1 MKRLPIMIV
10 AAIGIAASTAA
21 IAAEKQPASSLTDL
35 GMTFERAR
43 KLSAVERS
51 ETLNYLDARVTA
63 MLGDLDGSQKAAA
76 Y

>member
-1 MKRLPIMIV
+1 MIV

-43 KLSAVERS
+43 KLSLSS
-51 ETLNYLDARVTA
+51 EARLSLISTRA
-63 MLGDLDGSQKAAA
+63 
-76 Y
+76 